1 LYFVNWQRDIRIST
15 INGRKV
21 VIKKDKPIKSLNEQV
36 LVFIFTFMSLVL
48 LHPTR
53 PLRTGTNLLKNEGF
67 LSRKKLSQ
75 IGILTPQLIQID
87 NDVIIEEFIEEGN
100 LYTFLDRNNDMSF
113 AFRVGKI
120 TRKLHDAGFCFI
132 DNKAQ
137 NYLIRDSQIYRTDL
151 GLIQNQATEY
161 MKSLDIG
168 IFLASLLDLGDG
180 KYQQIENFFLKGYR
194 NKDSSKFVMPYLS
207 IIIRNIASLVL
218 SSNHNNLAKNL
229 LAKSEI

>member
-1 LYFVNWQRDIRIST
+1 M
-15 INGRKV
+15 

-67 LSRKKLSQ
+67 MSRKKLSQ

-87 NDVIIEEFIEEGN
+87 KDVIIEEFIEEGN
-100 LYTFLDRNNDMSF
+100 LYTFLDKNNDMSF

-180 KYQQIENFFLKGYR
+180 KYQQIEYFFLKGYR

>member
-1 LYFVNWQRDIRIST
+1 M
-15 INGRKV
+15 

-87 NDVIIEEFIEEGN
+87 KDVIIEEFIEEGN
-100 LYTFLDRNNDMSF
+100 LYTFLDKNNDMSF

>member
-1 LYFVNWQRDIRIST
+1 M
-15 INGRKV
+15 

>member
-1 LYFVNWQRDIRIST
+1 
-15 INGRKV
+15 
-21 VIKKDKPIKSLNEQV
+21 
-36 LVFIFTFMSLVL
+36 MSLVL

>member
-1 LYFVNWQRDIRIST
+1 M
-15 INGRKV
+15 

-87 NDVIIEEFIEEGN
+87 KDVIIEEFIEEGN

-218 SSNHNNLAKNL
+218 SSKHNNLAKNL

>member
-1 LYFVNWQRDIRIST
+1 M
-15 INGRKV
+15 

-67 LSRKKLSQ
+67 MSRKKLSQ

-87 NDVIIEEFIEEGN
+87 KDVIIEEFIEEGN
-100 LYTFLDRNNDMSF
+100 LYTFLDKNNDMSF

-180 KYQQIENFFLKGYR
+180 KYQQIEHFFLKGYR

>member
-1 LYFVNWQRDIRIST
+1 M
-15 INGRKV
+15 

-67 LSRKKLSQ
+67 LSRKKLLQ